1 LLSENGRGD
10 SCTLGEKPRGRQTV
24 VDPPLVTDRNVQIPQ
39 GSRTHFRVRF
49 CAADSIGAVLGY
61 TLRPGASAKK
71 NRDDGGDL
79 VMVNKAIL
87 LAVALA
93 FALPAFA
100 DNPSN
105 SKAPMTNPK
114 GKPKGWIEQDSYS
127 VGATNTITGSKG
139 SGSAA
144 GKTSPGNISLTKP
157 CNKPNPPR
165 SCKQLRPAH

>member
-1 LLSENGRGD
+1 
-10 SCTLGEKPRGRQTV
+10 
-24 VDPPLVTDRNVQIPQ
+24 
-39 GSRTHFRVRF
+39 
-49 CAADSIGAVLGY
+49 
-61 TLRPGASAKK
+61 
-71 NRDDGGDL
+71 
-79 VMVNKAIL
+79 MVNKAIL

-144 GKTSPGNISLTKP
+144 GKTSLGNISLTKP